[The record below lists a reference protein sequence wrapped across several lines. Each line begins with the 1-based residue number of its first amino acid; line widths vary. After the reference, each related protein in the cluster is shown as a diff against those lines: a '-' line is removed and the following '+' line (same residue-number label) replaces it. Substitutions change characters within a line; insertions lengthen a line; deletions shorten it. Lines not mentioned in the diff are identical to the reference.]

1 MALVTSPD
9 QVMLSC
15 DSLLVAILVAGVYVD
30 LSLVVGHGERVRV
43 VKGEFAKWKD
53 SSAAITME
61 EQQTRTM

>member
-30 LSLVVGHGERVRV
+30 LSLVVGHGERVCVR
-43 VKGEFAKWKD
+43 GEFAKWKD
-53 SSAAITME
+53 PSAITME